1 MSLFVLSSKDGWVN
15 IMYDGL
21 DAVGIDQQVNV
32 LQSPDVLLSGT
43 SCLGDSDVF
52 WSPGRTTH
60 WAARVLHWVAFTAA
74 APHVVHKQAL
84 MMDFLIRVMVPEED
98 HMCHCTVA
106 SWKAWQEQ
114 THTRWET
121 NRNVAKE
128 ALLSLHVMWHFQRK
142 IKSLRWVVP
151 RHSYSNTLCL
161 IFLCFWRSHNNRETL
176 TMSPHLKKLNKLE
189 PIFN

>member
-1 MSLFVLSSKDGWVN
+1 M
-15 IMYDGL
+15 
-21 DAVGIDQQVNV
+21 
-32 LQSPDVLLSGT
+32 
-43 SCLGDSDVF
+43 
-52 WSPGRTTH
+52 TTR
-60 WAARVLHWVAFTAA
+60 WAARVLHWVAFTVA

-84 MMDFLIRVMVPEED
+84 MMDFLIRVMVPEEG

-128 ALLSLHVMWHFQRK
+128 ALLSLHVMWHLQRK

-189 PIFN
+189 PIFNWSDLQVWWCASTEIYLKLYEIHAKIIKSSKPIYRG